1 MRKRIWAVLLS
12 VCLLVGLLPTTALAD
27 KESVTLSLN
36 YDDTLCDIRVI
47 DGNTQSSENPTV
59 FVSGNGQS
67 ASVPSGSWAIFQI
80 TNIRDG
86 YRIGSVTL
94 NGTDRTQSF
103 VNGAYGG
110 LGISN
115 ISRDYALTAVME
127 TIPDTLPSVTS
138 VTLYTDEA
146 GTQPAAEN
154 ITYTSESTE
163 ARLYGKATFSDGVE
177 YPVYY
182 ATGQWQFSTDGTT
195 WQNTEC
201 WGSNRFD
208 FSPGWSLHKELDFL
222 NASYDIRLKVN
233 PQDLYTTG
241 SSVYSNVIHINGGAV
256 AAPTDPET
264 PATDVVLYVDG
275 VDMVNGGTVSGAVYT
290 AATNTLTLNGAEIT
304 NYYTTSA
311 TVDGTETTIRAG
323 IYYSGAET
331 LHIALENDSLNEIT
345 LYPSRSGDEEFGTCI
360 PAFGIYA
367 DGNVQITSETFGNLY
382 FRKGTITGADAVFDI
397 KEPLAYI
404 KAQAIYTTA
413 SLTIDKN
420 SYVDTTTLSG
430 YFPFDSAVTLYDET
444 YSSAA
449 NAAAVQVYTGGNM
462 QIGQGQDWPQIFFG
476 SARTV
481 STMTMNSGTA
491 SIRTL
496 YGGNVTINANARS
509 LTGTAAEVE
518 NMTVSG
524 GTVTIGSLTA
534 AGDVSLS
541 DGTLTV
547 NQLSAADLNVTGGT
561 LTAEASS
568 SSTNLKGTISLSGDA
583 NISDGT
589 VTAADGIQSANKT
602 GTYES
607 TTGSLS
613 LSGNAEVTAHGSG
626 VRFGGMVSVSGNAK
640 LTATD
645 VTGSAITGCQGV
657 TIADNAAVT
666 AGSPFAGI
674 QVGSYNASG
683 VFRMTGGTLTAT
695 ASSTEDIY
703 PCNMALYVMTGSVEF
718 SGGHAELISTP
729 GCGIFF
735 ADADKADLGDFSVTG
750 GYLKVSGTRGG
761 VIWQGGSGLPVVTRN
776 VTVKTN
782 PAEIQYLDGALDYE
796 RTYNGTTYSYTAY
809 AATYASSGVEELVI
823 NPDLN
828 GWPTN
833 GLTTIVF
840 GVEPCE
846 THTWGDW
853 VETQVPT
860 CTGKGVETRTCSA
873 CGETELRESDALG
886 HAWNTTNC
894 AEAATCT
901 REGCGATRAAGE
913 HVWGGWTV
921 TKEATCTEDGSRT
934 HTCNSC
940 KVEESEAITKL
951 DHSYTDVVTAPTCTA
966 QGYTTHTC
974 SRCGDSYKD
983 TYVDAPGHDWDEGV
997 ITTPPTLDADG
1008 VKTFTCQ
1015 RCGETRTEAVP
1026 KLEKQT
1032 ILLPGSSVKKTY
1044 GDADFSNEATNKTVG
1059 GGALTYASSNTSVAV
1074 VDAQSGKV
1082 TIVGAGDAVI
1092 TVTAAAVANQYAETS
1107 VTYTVTVAKAPL
1119 TITAKD
1125 KAITYGE
1132 KAANS
1137 GYAVSGF
1144 VKGEDESVLSGEA
1157 VYSYTYKQYGNVGEY
1172 AISVSGLTA
1181 QNYDITFVDGT
1192 LTVGK
1197 ATEYTIA
1204 LSDLEQLAGHVSG
1217 VTARIDPYDTSADL
1231 SVEYEVGGQWTTEA
1245 PQAAGTYQVRAAL
1258 TASDNIVIPAPAA
1271 YTEGTLTV
1279 KPGVTVDTGKGPEN
1293 NVDVAVEVTGGTA
1306 EITLSEDDLTQ
1317 IAENADGQ
1325 VSIDLGSVSDVDTL
1339 VLPGNLV
1346 EELSKSDKAESLTV
1360 STENASVTL
1369 SADVLDTVAKTV
1381 TGGED
1386 TVSVRL
1392 ESVSQGDLSQAQQD
1406 ALDAITTDY
1415 PVAVVDVSLVV
1426 THPDGTTDTL
1436 HELGGDVTVTVPYE
1450 QLPGLLDGQYVV
1462 ACYISDDGTVTYLFA
1477 VADEASRTI
1486 TFTTNHFS
1494 NYAVFVSG
1502 KPTSA
1507 VTVDGG
1513 SGSGIYL
1520 AGDTVTIKADSKSG
1534 YTFAGWEIVSGGI
1547 TLADSKAAETTFTM
1561 PAANVELK
1569 ATYTR
1574 ITSGGGGGVSTYTLT
1589 FDTNGGS
1596 KIASV
1601 SKAGGTT
1608 ISLTGYAPTRAGYDF
1623 DGWYSDAKL
1632 TSKVTS
1638 VKLTKDMTV
1647 YAKWTEKSGENP
1659 FIDVAD
1665 DAYYADAVIWA
1676 VGEGITSGTTA
1687 TTFSPNT
1694 PCTRAQAVTFL
1705 WRAAGS
1711 PVVNYAMNF
1720 SDVSADAY
1728 YAEAVRWAV
1737 SQDITKG
1744 TSDTIFS
1751 PNATCTRAQI
1761 VTFLWR
1767 SQKSP
1772 VADGVNSF
1780 TDVAADAY
1788 YTGAVLWAAE
1798 NGITGGTTASTFSPN
1813 ATCTRAQIVTF
1824 LYRAFAD

>member
-27 KESVTLSLN
+27 TESVTLSLN

-182 ATGQWQFSTDGTT
+182 ARGQWQFTTDGTT
-195 WQNTEC
+195 WQDTES

-222 NASYDIRLKVN
+222 NASYDIRLKVEPKN
-233 PQDLYTTG
+233 LYTTG
-241 SSVYSNVIHINGGAV
+241 DPVYSNVIHINGGAE
-256 AAPTDPET
+256 AAPTDPEN
-264 PATDVVLYVDG
+264 PATDVVLYVNG
-275 VDMVNGGTVSGAVYT
+275 VNMANGGTVDGAVYT
-290 AATNTLTLNGAEIT
+290 AATNTLTLTNASIT
-304 NYYTTSA
+304 GYYA
-311 TVDGTETTIRAG
+311 DADAGTRAG
-323 IYYSGAET
+323 IYYQGDATLNIKLSGKNTVSISCTSDQIGYGIDSSGMVAITGSGT
-331 LHIALENDSLNEIT
+331 LDFQTQIDGESTKGYVATAILATDLTVTGGAAVTADLPTVGTDDNLGSIVSL
-345 LYPSRSGDEEFGTCI
+345 SGDLTVSNDASLTATGKYEAVMTSGDVNIATGGSLT
-360 PAFGIYA
+360 AKA
-367 DGNVQITSETFGNLY
+367 ITAVNAGGSVTVENGSFT
-382 FRKGTITGADAVFDI
+382 ADAVGISADMGYAVKFAGDMTI
-397 KEPLAYI
+397 SGNNAQVLVNQSADASYAYGLYNNNTAACDLTI
-404 KAQAIYTTA
+404 SGGTVKIANGSNGKHQAIRLQNSA
-413 SLTIDKN
+413 STF
-420 SYVDTTTLSG
+420 TM
-430 YFPFDSAVTLYDET
+430 
-444 YSSAA
+444 
-449 NAAAVQVYTGGNM
+449 TGG
-462 QIGQGQDWPQIFFG
+462 D
-476 SARTV
+476 V
-481 STMTMNSGTA
+481 
-491 SIRTL
+491 
-496 YGGNVTINANARS
+496 
-509 LTGTAAEVE
+509 
-518 NMTVSG
+518 TVSG
-524 GTVTIGSLTA
+524 GTGLYYGLYNAGTANISGGVLRHTGDLSIGGLTTLSGEANVTVTGAAYLNGLAMQDSAVLDVTNSTGTA
-534 AGDVSLS
+534 VTSYEAV
-541 DGTLTV
+541 
-547 NQLSAADLNVTGGT
+547 QVTGGA
-561 LTAEASS
+561 LTVSGTSDALNLTGGDLTVDGGTMDLTGGHYGLYLSNTNGSNLVYESGVLSASGS
-568 SSTNLKGTISLSGDA
+568 NGAVVWFSWDTDF
-583 NISDGT
+583 
-589 VTAADGIQSANKT
+589 SANSPASIAA
-602 GTYES
+602 GTPI
-607 TTGSLS
+607 TPAG
-613 LSGNAEVTAHGSG
+613 
-626 VRFGGMVSVSGNAK
+626 AK
-640 LTATD
+640 MLTAT
-645 VTGSAITGCQGV
+645 
-657 TIADNAAVT
+657 
-666 AGSPFAGI
+666 
-674 QVGSYNASG
+674 
-683 VFRMTGGTLTAT
+683 M
-695 ASSTEDIY
+695 
-703 PCNMALYVMTGSVEF
+703 
-718 SGGHAELISTP
+718 
-729 GCGIFF
+729 
-735 ADADKADLGDFSVTG
+735 
-750 GYLKVSGTRGG
+750 
-761 VIWQGGSGLPVVTRN
+761 
-776 VTVKTN
+776 
-782 PAEIQYLDGALDYE
+782 DG
-796 RTYNGTTYSYTAY
+796 AY
-809 AATYASSGVEELVI
+809 AAAYVTADTDALTYEGTTV
-823 NPDLN
+823 
-828 GWPTN
+828 TN
-833 GLTTIVF
+833 AVKSITF
-840 GVEPCE
+840 GAEPCE
-846 THTWGDW
+846 NHDWGDW
-853 VETQVPT
+853 VKTQAPT
-860 CTGKGVETRTCSA
+860 CTEAGVEKHTCSV
-873 CGETELRESDALG
+873 CGETETRDITALG
-886 HAWNTTNC
+886 HDY
-894 AEAATCT
+894 EA
-901 REGCGATRAAGE
+901 
-913 HVWGGWTV
+913 
-921 TKEATCTEDGSRT
+921 
-934 HTCNSC
+934 
-940 KVEESEAITKL
+940 
-951 DHSYTDVVTAPTCTA
+951 VVTAPTCTEK
-966 QGYTTHTC
+966 GYTTHTC
-974 SRCGDSYKD
+974 SRCGDSYVDAYTDALGHSYSSVVTTPTCTEKGYTTHTCTRCGDSYKD
-983 TYVDAPGHDWDEGV
+983 TYVDALGHDWDEGV

-1008 VKTFTCQ
+1008 VKTFTCA

-1032 ILLPGSSVKKTY
+1032 ILLPGTSVKKTY
-1044 GDADFSNEATNKTVG
+1044 GDADFSNEAKNTTAG
-1059 GGALTYASSNTSVAV
+1059 GGALTYSSSNTAVAV

-1082 TIVGAGDAVI
+1082 TVVGAGDAVI

-1119 TITAKD
+1119 TITARD

-1132 KAANS
+1132 KAAND
-1137 GYAVSGF
+1137 GYDVSGF
-1144 VKGEDESVLSGEA
+1144 VKDEDESVLSGEA

-1172 AISVSGLTA
+1172 AIDLSGLTA
-1181 QNYDITFVDGT
+1181 KNYDITFVDGK

-1197 ATEYTIA
+1197 ATEYTIT

-1217 VTARIDPYDTSADL
+1217 VTARIDPYDTSANL
-1231 SVEYEVGGQWTTEA
+1231 SVEYLVDGQWTTEA
-1245 PQAAGTYQVRAAL
+1245 PRAAGTYQVRAAL
-1258 TASDNIVIPAPAA
+1258 TASDNIVVPAPAA

-1279 KPGVTVDTGKGPEN
+1279 KSGVTVDTGKGPAD
-1293 NVDVAVEVTGGTA
+1293 VDVAVEVDTESGTA
-1306 EITLSEDDLTQ
+1306 EITVNDEDLTQ

-1339 VLPGNLV
+1339 VLPGTLV

-1392 ESVSQGDLSQAQQD
+1392 ESVSQSDLSQAQQD
-1406 ALDAITTDY
+1406 ALDAITTNY

-1426 THPDGTTDTL
+1426 THPDGSTDTL

-1534 YTFAGWEIVSGGI
+1534 YTFAGWEIVSGDI
-1547 TLADSKAAETTFTM
+1547 TLANAKAAETTFTM

-1569 ATYTR
+1569 ATYTK
-1574 ITSGGGGGVSTYTLT
+1574 ITSGGGGGGGISTYTLT

-1596 KIASV
+1596 KIDSV
-1601 SKAGGTT
+1601 SKAGGAT
-1608 ISLTGYAPTRAGYDF
+1608 IDLAGHIPTRAGYDF

-1632 TSKVTS
+1632 TAKITS
-1638 VKLTKDMTV
+1638 VKLTKNMTV
-1647 YAKWTEKSGENP
+1647 YAKWTEKGGENP
-1659 FIDVAD
+1659 FTDVAD

-1676 VGEGITSGTTA
+1676 VGKSITSGTTA
-1687 TTFSPNT
+1687 TTFSPNAA
-1694 PCTRAQAVTFL
+1694 CTRAQAVTFL

-1711 PVVNYAMNF
+1711 PEPAGMSSF
-1720 SDVSADAY
+1720 ADVPADAY

-1737 SQDITKG
+1737 SQGITKG
-1744 TSDTIFS
+1744 TSDTAFS

-1772 VADGVNSF
+1772 ASGGVNPF

-1788 YTGAVLWAAE
+1788 YASAVAWAAE
-1798 NGITGGTTASTFSPN
+1798 NGITGGTTATAFSPN
-1813 ATCTRAQIVTF
+1813 ANCTRAQIVTF
-1824 LYRAFAD
+1824 LFRAFAG